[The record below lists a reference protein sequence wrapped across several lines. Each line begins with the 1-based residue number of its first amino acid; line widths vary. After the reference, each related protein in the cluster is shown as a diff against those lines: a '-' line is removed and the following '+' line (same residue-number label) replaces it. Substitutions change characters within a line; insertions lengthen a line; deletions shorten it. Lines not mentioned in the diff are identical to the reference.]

1 MHINW
6 IMEPALIRGFF
17 LAQTESLDGRD
28 DLFGGR
34 IIPLVRLVVV
44 VGRRKDRVGAGFPA
58 LARDYHLVTSG

>member
-1 MHINW
+1 
-6 IMEPALIRGFF
+6 MEPALIRGFF

-44 VGRRKDRVGAGFPA
+44 VGRREDRVGVGFPV
-58 LARDYHLVTSG
+58 LARDYFLMTSGWDLR